1 MDDLLNKT
9 RYNNLIRPAT
19 SSSELIS
26 IQLQLS
32 LAQLISVVGTGGSC
46 AFPTAGH
53 SMLHAPHMHAPLRA
67 ASRGRAPNLRGDVER
82 ATGKINNEPWFP
94 QAPSSALPT
103 RPHIHTS
110 RPDNPTLALCSP
122 FFISIP
128 AVTALTYPDPQ
139 LARPKQQLP
148 LVLSLHLGLCTHRFL
163 YLAPISPQ

>member
-67 ASRGRAPNLRGDVER
+67 ASRGRAPNLCVGMWKGPQGRLTMSRGSLR
-82 ATGKINNEPWFP
+82 HLP
-94 QAPSSALPT
+94 QHSLRGPTSTHQDLTTLLLHSVIHSSLP
-103 RPHIHTS
+103 
-110 RPDNPTLALCSP
+110 
-122 FFISIP
+122 
-128 AVTALTYPDPQ
+128 
-139 LARPKQQLP
+139 
-148 LVLSLHLGLCTHRFL
+148 
-163 YLAPISPQ
+163 YLQ